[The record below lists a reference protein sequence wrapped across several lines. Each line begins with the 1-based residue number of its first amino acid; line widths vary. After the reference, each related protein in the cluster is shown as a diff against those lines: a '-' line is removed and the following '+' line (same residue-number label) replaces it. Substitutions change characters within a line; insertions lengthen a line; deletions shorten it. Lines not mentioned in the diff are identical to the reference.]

1 MAKEAELCYAAV
13 AMATDYDCWRDKGDH
28 VCVADVFA
36 MFKKNVSKVVQIL
49 TTSVSIIAKEDWTDT
64 ITNLK
69 VKKILNQ
76 SSNTK
81 IYLFYLFSEYC

>member
-1 MAKEAELCYAAV
+1 MAKEAGLCYAAV

-49 TTSVSIIAKEDWTDT
+49 TTSVTIIAQEDWTDT

-69 VKKILNQ
+69 
-76 SSNTK
+76 NTVDGSICGAFK
-81 IYLFYLFSEYC
+81 

>member
-1 MAKEAELCYAAV
+1 MAKEAGLCYAAV

-69 VKKILNQ
+69 VKQFLNQ
-76 SSNTK
+76 LSTK
-81 IYLFYLFSEYC
+81 KLIFFFFFLEHR